1 MVTRGEERRGVEL
14 PLPERDLTGAIPDS
28 STPAPFEKEFD
39 SRCYRGGIRT
49 RDIGERIRMK
59 GIRREI

>member
-39 SRCYRGGIRT
+39 SNA
-49 RDIGERIRMK
+49 
-59 GIRREI
+59 